1 MADDRPSLEKQ
12 VAEAVI
18 FRAYI
23 RLAGRMPHTPESIIP
38 HSKSAK
44 LFAALVLFYITQKDK
59 TLDECAWDELVRYWI
74 DEDFCAIRD
83 VFPDR
88 TWPATVAY
96 PNLVAYARYVN
107 GF

>member
-1 MADDRPSLEKQ
+1 MAEDRPSLEKK

-18 FRAYI
+18 SRVYI
-23 RLAGRMPHTPESIIP
+23 RLTGRVPQTPESIAL
-38 HSKSAK
+38 HSRFAK
-44 LFAALVLFYITQKDK
+44 LFAALDLFYIAQKDK
-59 TLDECAWDELVRYWI
+59 TLDECAWDDLVRYWI
-74 DEDFCAIRD
+74 DQDFCAIRD
-83 VFPDR
+83 VFPER